1 MDIVDCW
8 KELFDIS
15 RSCTTY
21 NFFKERKK
29 QVELFSVLGIL
40 MVVLFLMLWFMPTA
54 SGNTGILYNYIYVLT
69 ALVLLFLLNAHVR
82 HRIGILR
89 FGKNSFTLKD
99 TEMYAKLEMF
109 KRKYEASDRLKGV
122 DICTLIEWGENR
134 MKQPHNIEGIIS
146 KLIPAVFTVVAAYLL
161 GLEKSKVWAGYI
173 IDMVILI
180 APLVM
185 PYMVAFKELSLSVN
199 KRYFIV
205 CQNLKWIEI
214 EGKKSTMHFELNG
227 GPQ

>member
-29 QVELFSVLGIL
+29 RVELFAVLGIL
-40 MVVLFLMLWFMPTA
+40 MAVLSLMLWFMPSA
-54 SGNTGILYNYIYVLT
+54 SGNKGVLYNYIYVTT
-69 ALVLLFLLNAHVR
+69 ALVFLFLLNAHVR

-99 TEMYAKLEMF
+99 AEMYAKLEMF

-161 GLEKSKVWAGYI
+161 GLEKSKEWAGYI
-173 IDMVILI
+173 IDIIILI

-199 KRYFIV
+199 NRYFMV

-214 EGKKSTMHFELNG
+214 EGKTSTKHFELNG
-227 GPQ
+227 GPR

>member
-29 QVELFSVLGIL
+29 RVELFAVLGIL
-40 MVVLFLMLWFMPTA
+40 MAVLSLMLWFMPSA
-54 SGNTGILYNYIYVLT
+54 SGNKGVLYNYIYVAT
-69 ALVLLFLLNAHVR
+69 ALVFLFLLNAHVR

-99 TEMYAKLEMF
+99 AEMYAKLEMF

-161 GLEKSKVWAGYI
+161 GLEKSKEWAGYI

-199 KRYFIV
+199 NRYFMV

-214 EGKKSTMHFELNG
+214 EGKTSTTHFELNS
-227 GPQ
+227 GPR

>member
-29 QVELFSVLGIL
+29 RVELFAVLGIL
-40 MVVLFLMLWFMPTA
+40 MAVLSLMLWFMPSA
-54 SGNTGILYNYIYVLT
+54 SGNKGVLYNYIYVTT
-69 ALVLLFLLNAHVR
+69 ALVFLFLLNAHVR

-99 TEMYAKLEMF
+99 AEMYAKLEMF
-109 KRKYEASDRLKGV
+109 KRKYEASDRLIGV

-161 GLEKSKVWAGYI
+161 GLEKSKEWAGYI
-173 IDMVILI
+173 IDIVILI

-199 KRYFIV
+199 NRYFMV

-214 EGKKSTMHFELNG
+214 EGKISTKHFELNG
-227 GPQ
+227 GPR